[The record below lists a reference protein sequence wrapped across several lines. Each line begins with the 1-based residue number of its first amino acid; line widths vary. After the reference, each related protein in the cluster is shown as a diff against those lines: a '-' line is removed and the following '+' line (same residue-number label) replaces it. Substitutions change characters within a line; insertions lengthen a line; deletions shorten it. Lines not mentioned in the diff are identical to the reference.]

1 MKDWSPHAI
10 QQTPLISDEGV
21 ERMIRASRNYSR
33 GLPVILLIMP
43 RDSLPQKGERSWS
56 DEWPKKLH

>member
-21 ERMIRASRNYSR
+21 ERMIRASPNYSR

-43 RDSLPQKGERSWS
+43 TDSLPEKGERGWS
-56 DEWPKKLH
+56 DDWRKSFH